1 MSTTD
6 RTRTTIR
13 KKLFLGSFAAGLL
26 LLSGLLLLHAV
37 LKSGPTVTG
46 FVRVGG
52 NPLDK
57 GSIRFVPVKG
67 TTGSDAGAAIH
78 QGKYQIEKGLTVG
91 KYKVEIQGWHR
102 IPGKKVHAPID
113 FELIDAEEAIV
124 FEKSDP
130 IICEVGPGHNQGP
143 PFDFVLKEDRKRR

>member
-6 RTRTTIR
+6 KTRTPFR
-13 KKLFLGSFAAGLL
+13 KKLILGSFAAGLL

-37 LKSGPTVTG
+37 LKSEPTVTG
-46 FVRVGG
+46 TVWLEGE
-52 NPLDK
+52 LLLK

-67 TTGSDAGAAIH
+67 TTGSDAGAAIR

-91 KYKVEIQGWHR
+91 KYKVEIQGWRR
-102 IPGKKVHAPID
+102 IPGKKVHEPIA

-124 FEKSDP
+124 FAASDP
-130 IICEVGPGHNQGP
+130 IIREVGPGHN
-143 PFDFVLKEDRKRR
+143 PFDFDLKEARKRR